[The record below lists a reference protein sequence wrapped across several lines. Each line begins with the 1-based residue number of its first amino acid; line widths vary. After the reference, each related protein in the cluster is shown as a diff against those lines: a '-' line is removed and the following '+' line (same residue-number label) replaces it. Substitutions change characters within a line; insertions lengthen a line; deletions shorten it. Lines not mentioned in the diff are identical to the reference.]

1 MSLLNYLKSY
11 RDDVIN
17 KRELYKR
24 NMFNIKEDTL
34 YFFGSTILDFQMN
47 RISLC
52 ELESMF
58 NVFGFCL
65 LNEVQYGSNYFL
77 VCDSN
82 GQEYDIYINDEMF
95 EFLAIRGNEEAKRCM
110 KVILD
115 WERDFGYSNHKNWV
129 NVDRKWVLNPKFG
142 KKSII

>member
-47 RISLC
+47 RISLV
-52 ELESMF
+52 ELNSMF
-58 NVFGFCL
+58 NAFGFTL
-65 LNEVQYGSNYFL
+65 LNDVQYGTNYFL
-77 VCDSN
+77 VCDRS
-82 GQEYDIYINDEMF
+82 GQEYDINVNEEMF
-95 EFLAIRGNEEAKRCM
+95 EFLAVRGNEEAKRCM
-110 KVILD
+110 KAILD
-115 WERDFGYSNHKNWV
+115 WERDFGYTNHKNWV

>member
-11 RDDVIN
+11 RDEIVN
-17 KRELYKR
+17 KREVCKR

-47 RISLC
+47 RISLV
-52 ELESMF
+52 ELKSMF
-58 NVFGFCL
+58 NAFGFTL
-65 LNEVQYGSNYFL
+65 LNDVQYETNYFL
-77 VCDSN
+77 VCDRS
-82 GQEYDIYINDEMF
+82 GQEFDINVNEEMF

-110 KVILD
+110 KAILD
-115 WERDFGYSNHKNWV
+115 WERDFGYTNHKNWV
-129 NVDRKWVLNPKFG
+129 NVDRKWVLTPKFG